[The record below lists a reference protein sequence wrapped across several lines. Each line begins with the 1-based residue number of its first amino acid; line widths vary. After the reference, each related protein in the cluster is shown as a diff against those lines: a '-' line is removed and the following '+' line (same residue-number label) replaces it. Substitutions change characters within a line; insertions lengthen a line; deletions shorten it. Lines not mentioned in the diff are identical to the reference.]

1 MAEAQFQEK
10 TEKATPKRREEARR
24 KGQVAKSRE
33 LASVAVLGMGLIT
46 LYFYGGWLTEQ
57 LGQQLSSSMTGFA
70 VQAHLDADMVGWGL
84 QAAINYLHFIL
95 PLMVALVIAAIL
107 TNLLQVGFLFS
118 TELITPKWSK
128 LDPVQG
134 AKRLVSLHAL
144 AELAKSLG
152 KIIVVGLVA
161 FYTLKGELH
170 HLLPLTDMSCVQ
182 ISVYVGSTMVKI
194 MQRGFWAMLIL
205 ALLDYLYQR
214 WEFERNLK
222 MTKQEVKEEYKQTE
236 GDPQVKARI
245 RSLQRTMAR
254 KRMMAEVPKAD
265 VIITNPHHLAVALR
279 YDAASMQ
286 APTVVAKGAGFL
298 AQRIKNLALQH
309 KVPVVEDKPLAQ
321 NLYRSVDI
329 DEEIPAALYRAVAEI
344 LAHVY
349 RLKGKLYG

>member
-1 MAEAQFQEK
+1 MAETKFQEK

-33 LASVAVLGMGLIT
+33 LASVAVLGMGLIS
-46 LYFYGGWLTEQ
+46 LYFYGDRLTEQ
-57 LGQQLSSSMTGFA
+57 LGKQLSGSLTGAA
-70 VQAHLDADMVGWGL
+70 VQARQDADMLFWGWH
-84 QAAINYLHFIL
+84 AAMGYLRLIL
-95 PLMVALVIAAIL
+95 PLMIALVIAAIL
-107 TNLLQVGFLFS
+107 ANLIQVGFLFS

-128 LDPVQG
+128 LDPLQG
-134 AKRLVSLHAL
+134 AKRLVSLQAL

-152 KIIVVGLVA
+152 KIIVVGLVV
-161 FYTLKGELH
+161 FYTLKGELYH
-170 HLLPLTDMSCVQ
+170 MMPLTAMSCGQ
-182 ISVYVGSTMVKI
+182 ISIYVGSTVVKI

-245 RSLQRTMAR
+245 RSLQRTIAR

-265 VIITNPHHLAVALR
+265 VVITNPKHFAVALR

-286 APTVVAKGAGFL
+286 APAVVAKGAGFL
-298 AQRIKNLALQH
+298 AQRIKDLALEH
-309 KVPVVEDKPLAQ
+309 EVPVVEDKPLAQ

-329 DEEIPAALYRAVAEI
+329 DQEIPAALYRAVAEI

-349 RLKGKLYG
+349 RLKGRMHG

>member
-10 TEKATPKRREEARR
+10 TEKATPKRREEARQ

-57 LGQQLSSSMTGFA
+57 LGKQLSSSMTGFA
-70 VQAHLDADMVGWGL
+70 AQAHHDADMVVWL
-84 QAAINYLHFIL
+84 WHAAKNYLRLLL
-95 PLMVALVIAAIL
+95 PLMIALVIAAIL
-107 TNLLQVGFLFS
+107 ANLLQVGFLFS

-128 LDPVQG
+128 LDPLKG
-134 AKRLVSLHAL
+134 LKRLVSLQAL

-152 KIIVVGLVA
+152 KIIVVGAVA
-161 FYTLKGELH
+161 FFTLKGELY
-170 HLLPLTDMSCVQ
+170 HLLPLTGMSCGQ
-182 ISVYVGSTMVKI
+182 ISVYLGSTVVKLI
-194 MQRGFWAMLIL
+194 QRGFWAMLIL

-254 KRMMAEVPKAD
+254 KRMMAEVPRAD
-265 VIITNPHHLAVALR
+265 VVITNPLHLAVALR

-286 APTVVAKGAGFL
+286 APTIVAKGAGIL
-298 AQRIKNLALQH
+298 AQRIKDLALEH
-309 KVPVVEDKPLAQ
+309 DIPLVEDKPLAQ
-321 NLYRSVDI
+321 NLYRLVDI

-349 RLKGKLYG
+349 KLKGRLHG